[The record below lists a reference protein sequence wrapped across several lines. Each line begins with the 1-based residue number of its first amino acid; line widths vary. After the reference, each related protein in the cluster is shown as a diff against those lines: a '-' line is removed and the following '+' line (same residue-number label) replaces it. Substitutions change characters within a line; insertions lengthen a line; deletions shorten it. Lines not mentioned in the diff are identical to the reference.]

1 MSLTEEQFNN
11 IARFL
16 YALSRLA
23 IEIKRGNFYKQQY
36 EIFLANWKDT
46 DFENIFKTGG
56 QNIQNPM
63 RAKKNN
69 PNWFKFRKFPAPQKN
84 MQGIHTGETYHALFR
99 GFKVGDKI
107 DIFKR
112 ISRNKLQ
119 YGYKANY
126 KSKDITKYINV
137 NLGVSEDFLNK
148 EASRIAETLIEIIDN
163 IREKYSV

>member
-1 MSLTEEQFNN
+1 MNN
-11 IARFL
+11 KDLDRVGRFL
-16 YALSRLA
+16 YELA
-23 IEIKRGNFYKQQY
+23 QLNIQLKKGDFYKEQY
-36 EIFLANWKDT
+36 EIFLMNWKNEDL
-46 DFENIFKTGG
+46 ENIFNTAGK
-56 QNIQNPM
+56 NINNLFKP
-63 RAKKNN
+63 KKDN

-84 MQGIHTGETYHALFR
+84 MQGIYTGETYHALFR

-119 YGYKANY
+119 YGYKAKY
-126 KSKDITKYINV
+126 KSKDITEYINV
-137 NLGVSEDFLNK
+137 NLGVSEEFLNK

>member
-1 MSLTEEQFNN
+1 MNN
-11 IARFL
+11 KDLDRVGRFL
-16 YALSRLA
+16 YELA
-23 IEIKRGNFYKQQY
+23 QLNIQLKKGDFYKEQY
-36 EIFLANWKDT
+36 EIFLMNWKNE
-46 DFENIFKTGG
+46 DFENIFNTAGG
-56 QNIQNPM
+56 NINNPFKP
-63 RAKKNN
+63 KKDN
-69 PNWFKFRKFPAPQKN
+69 PNWFKFRKFRVYPLVN
-84 MQGIHTGETYHALFR
+84 TQGIHTGETKYALMR

-107 DIFKR
+107 DIFKK

-148 EASRIAETLIEIIDN
+148 EADRIAEILIEIIDN

>member
-1 MSLTEEQFNN
+1 MTDNELDRVG
-11 IARFL
+11 RFL
-16 YALSRLA
+16 YELA
-23 IEIKRGNFYKQQY
+23 QLNIQLKKGDFYKEQY
-36 EIFLANWKDT
+36 LIFLDNWQNEELD
-46 DFENIFKTGG
+46 NIFNTAGG
-56 QNIQNPM
+56 NINNPF
-63 RAKKNN
+63 RSKKDN

>member
-1 MSLTEEQFNN
+1 MTDNELDRVG
-11 IARFL
+11 RFL
-16 YALSRLA
+16 YELA
-23 IEIKRGNFYKQQY
+23 QLNIQLKKGDFYKEQY
-36 EIFLANWKDT
+36 LIFLDNWQNEELD
-46 DFENIFKTGG
+46 NIFNTAGK
-56 QNIQNPM
+56 NINNPF
-63 RAKKNN
+63 RPKKDN

-84 MQGIHTGETYHALFR
+84 MQGIYTGETYHALFR

-148 EASRIAETLIEIIDN
+148 EADRIAEILIEIIDN